1 MIVLENFFLNLRRTH
16 AITIGEIENIYTK
29 FFEIVVFACPII
41 AHHEDINVEF
51 LDNLRVVER
60 ALGDNH
66 VGIAKGFQNSQTF
79 LEGNHRRTLV
89 TTDQF
94 VSTHAYDE
102 RIAQAAGIFYH
113 LEVVG
118 VEHIEGSR
126 RIYHYFLLSY
136 HRI

>member
-1 MIVLENFFLNLRRTH
+1 MIVLENFLLNLRRTH
-16 AITIGEIENIYTK
+16 AITIGEIENIYAK
-29 FFEIVVFACPII
+29 FFEIVVFAGPIV

-60 ALGDNH
+60 ALGNHH
-66 VGIAKGFQNSQTF
+66 VGIAKGFQNCKTF
-79 LEGNHRRTLV
+79 LEGNHRGTLV

-94 VSTHAYDE
+94 ISTHAHDE